1 MRYLIM
7 LNIPLI
13 IMFPILIGCSA
24 KEQPC
29 DPGLLVK
36 GNTSFAFTLY
46 HHLKEPGQNLLFS
59 PYSLSTALAMTY
71 GGARGDTAAQIAE
84 TLCFPEKNDTLHTA
98 FHQLAAGLSERK
110 KQDHVELFIANSLW
124 PDKTHPFRKEYLSLI
139 QKQYGVSITPVDY
152 VSHRDEARKKIN
164 GWVENVTQDR
174 IKDLILEKHLTP
186 ETALVLV
193 NAIYFKGEWA
203 SRFDPEATRE
213 MAFYANSQDKKIV
226 PMMYQKSSFRYGNLE
241 SLQMLEIP
249 YAGNELSMV
258 FFLPGEKNTLA
269 TLEKNMSAD
278 KIHDWISLLKETQVK
293 VYLPRFTLNWGTTEL
308 NNALVSLGIR
318 DAFTAKADFS
328 GMDGTRELYISYV
341 LHKSFLEVNEE
352 GSEAAASSAV
362 IMAKK
367 GRPRVPEFRADR
379 PFMFVIRD
387 NITGSIL
394 FMGRLMD
401 PDLE

>member
-1 MRYLIM
+1 VR
-7 LNIPLI
+7 
-13 IMFPILIGCSA
+13 
-24 KEQPC
+24 
-29 DPGLLVK
+29 
-36 GNTSFAFTLY
+36 
-46 HHLKEPGQNLLFS
+46 
-59 PYSLSTALAMTY
+59 
-71 GGARGDTAAQIAE
+71 
-84 TLCFPEKNDTLHTA
+84 
-98 FHQLAAGLSERK
+98 
-110 KQDHVELFIANSLW
+110 
-124 PDKTHPFRKEYLSLI
+124 
-139 QKQYGVSITPVDY
+139 
-152 VSHRDEARKKIN
+152 
-164 GWVENVTQDR
+164 
-174 IKDLILEKHLTP
+174 
-186 ETALVLV
+186 
-193 NAIYFKGEWA
+193 WA